1 MKIAIRKIGDLAI
14 PDSEADKEKWDK
26 LSDAVYEI
34 DIKNMDMRTVQQNK
48 ALHKWCSLIAEVLNS
63 HNLYMTGVFGNEIL
77 WTMDLVKTQIIKA
90 TIKKVFDIDSTTKLK
105 RKEID
110 QLIDF
115 VTIAFANKG
124 VEIPPFPNKKLWE
137 EEKLKE
143 KQ

>member
-26 LSDAVYEI
+26 LSDAVYEV
-34 DIKNMDMRTVQQNK
+34 DIKNMDIRTVQQNK

-90 TIKKVFDIDSTTKLK
+90 TIRKVFDIDSTTKLK

-110 QLIDF
+110 RLIDF

-137 EEKLKE
+137 EEKDN
-143 KQ
+143 Q